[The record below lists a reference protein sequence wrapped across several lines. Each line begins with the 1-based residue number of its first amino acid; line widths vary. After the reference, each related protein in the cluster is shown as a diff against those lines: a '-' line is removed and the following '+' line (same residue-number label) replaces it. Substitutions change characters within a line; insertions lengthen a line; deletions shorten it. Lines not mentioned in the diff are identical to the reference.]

1 MTGGGDSDS
10 PLPVLKSVEETFFDL
25 VDCLCGRFVG
35 LSPFEI
41 LNRPTREVYDLYA
54 DCIIHDRRE
63 KGGGKKQDEWVTSAN
78 ATWH

>member
-1 MTGGGDSDS
+1 MSGGGGNEAS
-10 PLPVLKSVEETFFDL
+10 LPVFTSVEETFFDL
-25 VDCLCGRFVG
+25 VDCLCNRFPA

-63 KGGGKKQDEWVTSAN
+63 KGGGKARDEWVTSAN